1 MSFANPT
8 KIRIGMAATL
18 FGRAYRVIG
27 RSVLGVQE
35 GGGTWYW
42 NEFNLET
49 SGGYYATLVFEETG
63 RGGKW
68 RFFEMFDPKV
78 PMTSREAE
86 EKRVGDA
93 VNLDGSTV
101 LVTRVDRSR
110 VYAVE
115 GKVPEGV
122 VVGQHAKYFNAGDD
136 DKMIVVSWTGDEVE
150 FYSGRTITGGAV
162 ASAFNLSGLAR
173 LGFAL
178 TGGRSFLNA
187 HVLAPLLI
195 IGLLGSLIFIVKSAA
210 RSPARPPAVV
220 VFQAGP
226 SPLSAGESGV
236 LDGRRYRIAS
246 HALVEIAET
255 GLRFSRHEYELN
267 DDDNNS
273 YLLISG
279 MNSNAANWILCAP
292 VEPAKPLTPQEAGGL
307 SAGQIVKLDGEPA
320 RIAKLFC
327 STIRGVDETS
337 PQRLKTGDALY
348 GFSGPMK
355 SNILIVRWNATNII
369 WLKGTVLADRNV
381 KAAFAPP
388 AGK

>member
-1 MSFANPT
+1 MSFGNPT
-8 KIRIGMAATL
+8 KIRIGMAATF

-35 GGGTWYW
+35 AGGTYYW

-63 RGGKW
+63 RGGQW
-68 RFFEMFDPKV
+68 RFFEMFNPQA
-78 PMTSREAE
+78 PMTAREAE
-86 EKRVGDA
+86 EKRAGDA
-93 VNLDGSTV
+93 ANLDGTPV
-101 LVTRVDRSR
+101 FVTRVDRSR

-122 VVGQHAKYFNAGDD
+122 VVGQHAKYFNAETG

-150 FYSGRTITGGAV
+150 FYSGRTITSGAV
-162 ASAFNLSGLAR
+162 ASAFNLGGLAR

-187 HVLAPLLI
+187 RVLAPFLI
-195 IGLLGSLIFIVKSAA
+195 LGLIGSLIMIVSSAV
-210 RSPARPPAVV
+210 RSPARPPAVI

-226 SPLSAGESGV
+226 SPLFAGESGV
-236 LDGRRYRIAS
+236 LDGRRYRIVS
-246 HALVEIAET
+246 HSLVEIAET

-267 DDDNNS
+267 DDDNNN

-279 MNSNAANWILCAP
+279 VSSNAASWILCAP
-292 VEPAKPLTPQEAGGL
+292 VEPAKPLTPQEAAAL
-307 SAGQIVKLDGEPA
+307 SAGQTVKLDGDAA
-320 RIAKLFC
+320 RITKLFR
-327 STIRGVDETS
+327 STIIGVDEVH
-337 PQRLKTGDALY
+337 PQRHKRGDVLY
-348 GFSGPMK
+348 GFSGPTK
-355 SNILIVRWNATNII
+355 SNILIVRWDATNIL
-369 WLKGTVLADRNV
+369 WLKGTVFADRNV

-388 AGK
+388 GK

>member
-35 GGGTWYW
+35 AGGTWYW

-78 PMTSREAE
+78 PMTPKEA
-86 EKRVGDA
+86 KDKCVGDA
-93 VNLDGSTV
+93 VNLDGTPV
-101 LVTRVDRSR
+101 IVTRVDRSC

-122 VVGQHAKYFNAGDD
+122 VVGQHAKYFNAEAG
-136 DKMIVVSWTGDEVE
+136 DKMIVVSWTGEEVE
-150 FYSGRTITGGAV
+150 FYSGTTITGGAV
-162 ASAFNLSGLAR
+162 ASAFNLGGLAR
-173 LGFAL
+173 LAFAL

-187 HVLAPLLI
+187 RVLAPLLI
-195 IGLLGSLIFIVKSAA
+195 VGLIGSLILVVKSAA

-226 SPLSAGESGV
+226 SPLFAGESGV

-267 DDDNNS
+267 DDDNNH
-273 YLLISG
+273 YLLLSG
-279 MNSNAANWILCAP
+279 MSSNAANWTLCAP

-307 SAGQIVKLDGEPA
+307 SAGQFVKLDGEPA
-320 RIAKLFC
+320 RITKLFR
-327 STIRGVDETS
+327 STILGVDEIY
-337 PQRLKTGDALY
+337 PQRHKRGDVLY

-355 SNILIVRWNATNII
+355 SNILIVRWDATNIL